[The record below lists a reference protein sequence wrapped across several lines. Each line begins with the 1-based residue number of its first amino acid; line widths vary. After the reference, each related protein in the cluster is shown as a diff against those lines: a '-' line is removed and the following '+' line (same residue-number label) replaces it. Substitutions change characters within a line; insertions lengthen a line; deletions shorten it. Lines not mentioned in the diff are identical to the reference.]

1 MSTLLSN
8 YNVEKGYIISFER
21 NTILELSKGGAV
33 VKVEF
38 L

>member
-1 MSTLLSN
+1 MW
-8 YNVEKGYIISFER
+8 KKDIFISFER